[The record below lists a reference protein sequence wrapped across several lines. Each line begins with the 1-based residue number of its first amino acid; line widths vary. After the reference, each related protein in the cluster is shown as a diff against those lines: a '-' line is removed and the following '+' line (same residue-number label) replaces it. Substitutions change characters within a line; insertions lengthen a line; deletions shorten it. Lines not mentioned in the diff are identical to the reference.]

1 MEAFIGRSPLTIGGA
16 ILILLGLIG
25 FAIPIFTTQQT
36 TDVARIGDLKIQT
49 TESTSHVIPPI
60 VSSGALVV
68 GVLLLGAGLFQ
79 KR

>member
-1 MEAFIGRSPLTIGGA
+1 
-16 ILILLGLIG
+16 
-25 FAIPIFTTQQT
+25 
-36 TDVARIGDLKIQT
+36 VARIGDLKIQT

-60 VSSGALVV
+60 VSSGALVL

>member
-1 MEAFIGRSPLTIGGA
+1 MGRSPLMIGGA

-25 FAIPIFTTQQT
+25 FAIPVFTTQQT
-36 TDVARIGDLKIQT
+36 TDVAKIGDLKIQA

-60 VSSGALVV
+60 VTGGALVL

>member
-1 MEAFIGRSPLTIGGA
+1 MGRSPLTIGGA
-16 ILILLGLIG
+16 ILILLGLFG

-60 VSSGALVV
+60 VSSGALVL
-68 GVLLLGAGLFQ
+68 GVLLLGAGLFP